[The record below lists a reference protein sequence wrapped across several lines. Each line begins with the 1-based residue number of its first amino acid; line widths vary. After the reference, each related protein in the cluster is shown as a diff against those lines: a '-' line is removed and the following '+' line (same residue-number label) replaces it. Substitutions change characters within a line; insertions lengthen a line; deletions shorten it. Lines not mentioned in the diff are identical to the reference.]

1 MNTQRSPL
9 PPTPASAV
17 HRMACGAP
25 VPRKAL
31 FPSAVLVSALL
42 FGANAWAQTGGGS
55 AAIEQQFQQDK
66 AACMAIDDVQTRSSC
81 LREAGAVRAQALKGV
96 PQGGESAE
104 ERLRNALKRC
114 DPLPADRKAIC
125 ERMVRG
131 EGSESGSVQGGGVIR
146 ELTIM
151 EPVEPLPP
159 GARPLPPP
167 GPAAPGR

>member
-1 MNTQRSPL
+1 MNMHPL
-9 PPTPASAV
+9 HPQPTPADRRQKAV
-17 HRMACGAP
+17 NPALPGA
-25 VPRKAL
+25 RLRTA
-31 FPSAVLVSALL
+31 ALL
-42 FGANAWAQTGGGS
+42 GALLLGTSAWAQTGTGNS
-55 AAIEQQFQQDK
+55 AIEQQFQRDR
-66 AACMAIDDVQTRSSC
+66 AACMAIDGVQERSSC

-104 ERLRNALKRC
+104 ERMRNALQRC
-114 DPLPADRKAIC
+114 NPLPADRKAIC

-159 GARPLPPP
+159 GARPLPPA
-167 GPAAPGR
+167 GSAAPAR